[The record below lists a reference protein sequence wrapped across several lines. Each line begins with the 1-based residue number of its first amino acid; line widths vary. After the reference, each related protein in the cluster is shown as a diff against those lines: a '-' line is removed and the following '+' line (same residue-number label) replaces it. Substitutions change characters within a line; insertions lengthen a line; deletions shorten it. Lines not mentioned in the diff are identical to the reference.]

1 MSPPESNSFMVF
13 PMRLLRL
20 FRAGKDILPRGQAA
34 QEQAERLLAE
44 AFRSLGTLCGRMADV
59 LEAQRLSRSGY
70 GPQGKFL
77 ERLDTPA
84 SPPRTRP

>member
-1 MSPPESNSFMVF
+1 MSPPETNSFMVL

-20 FRAGKDILPRGQAA
+20 FRAGKDILPNGQAA
-34 QEQAERLLAE
+34 QDQAERLLAE

-77 ERLDTPA
+77 ERLDTPG